1 MKVDKQN
8 GNICYNDEE
17 HIYWNEKD
25 NGKYISVTTLI
36 GKYEQPYDKE
46 FWSAYKALE
55 KLLSPEAW
63 KIEKPKLLDTYKFDK
78 SVLDMYDISENDFNE
93 AQQDIL
99 DEWDK
104 TNRES
109 CERGTAIH
117 SKMENM
123 MYKNGGNITFK
134 KLHIN
139 GTFDCEK
146 DRVSLDLQNGV
157 YPEYLLHYESPDG
170 LVRIAG
176 QTDLLIKNGNDIYIG
191 DYKGLPLDT
200 EIITSKG
207 WKTIASVKEG
217 DIIYDEDGNPTKIIH
232 KSEIHN
238 NPCYKIIFDNNDEII
253 SDHEH
258 RWKISFKNNG
268 SKGYSN
274 TIMTTEELYNYM
286 QSYNRNSYTIPKVL
300 NTKGISGVEKNLL
313 IDPYVLGAWLGD
325 GSKSCGI
332 ITQAKGS
339 PLWDEIKKRGFEI
352 SDNDSHNP
360 DRENTEMRTV
370 YGLRTLLNKYNL
382 LMNKHIPNE
391 YYTASYEQRLDLL
404 RGFMDTDG
412 YYHPKR
418 KRFVMSTGQEWQRDC
433 MVKLLGTLGI
443 KATVFSVTK
452 KCGDKK
458 FNAWDVCFS
467 TLGLNPFL
475 IRNQDIEYPSK
486 DNCTFRNIDKIEIV
500 DTIPTQ
506 CLEVDSP
513 KHTFLCTDKCIVTHN
528 TNKKIELKSFYDKKL
543 RRTKRMKYPLTDLDD
558 VNFWHYTMQL
568 SMYAW
573 MVQQMNPEFEIKK
586 LYLIHY
592 DHNNKQTIYE
602 CDYLKDKV
610 EALISHYGKNV
621 KHEQE
626 LSKYERIEY

>member
-8 GNICYNDEE
+8 GNVCYNDEK

-191 DYKGLPLDT
+191 DYK
-200 EIITSKG
+200 
-207 WKTIASVKEG
+207 
-217 DIIYDEDGNPTKIIH
+217 
-232 KSEIHN
+232 
-238 NPCYKIIFDNNDEII
+238 
-253 SDHEH
+253 
-258 RWKISFKNNG
+258 
-268 SKGYSN
+268 
-274 TIMTTEELYNYM
+274 
-286 QSYNRNSYTIPKVL
+286 
-300 NTKGISGVEKNLL
+300 
-313 IDPYVLGAWLGD
+313 
-325 GSKSCGI
+325 
-332 ITQAKGS
+332 
-339 PLWDEIKKRGFEI
+339 
-352 SDNDSHNP
+352 
-360 DRENTEMRTV
+360 
-370 YGLRTLLNKYNL
+370 
-382 LMNKHIPNE
+382 
-391 YYTASYEQRLDLL
+391 
-404 RGFMDTDG
+404 
-412 YYHPKR
+412 
-418 KRFVMSTGQEWQRDC
+418 
-433 MVKLLGTLGI
+433 
-443 KATVFSVTK
+443 
-452 KCGDKK
+452 
-458 FNAWDVCFS
+458 
-467 TLGLNPFL
+467 
-475 IRNQDIEYPSK
+475 
-486 DNCTFRNIDKIEIV
+486 
-500 DTIPTQ
+500 
-506 CLEVDSP
+506 
-513 KHTFLCTDKCIVTHN
+513 
-528 TNKKIELKSFYDKKL
+528 TNKKIEIKSFYDKKL

-602 CDYLKDKV
+602 CDYLKDKI